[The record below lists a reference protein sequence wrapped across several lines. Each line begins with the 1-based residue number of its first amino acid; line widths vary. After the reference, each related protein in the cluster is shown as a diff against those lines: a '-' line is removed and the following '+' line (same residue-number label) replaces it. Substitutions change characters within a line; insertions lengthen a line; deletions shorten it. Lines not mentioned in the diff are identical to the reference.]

1 MKPTKVRK
9 SSKRDFKLLHLYV
22 VNTKKSSMRALF
34 WILLIVSSNCWEQTW
49 KEFNPTLGKTIDLS
63 REGEKAFIKG
73 LENDEL
79 IDGKDNY

>member
-1 MKPTKVRK
+1 
-9 SSKRDFKLLHLYV
+9 
-22 VNTKKSSMRALF
+22 MRALF

-63 REGEKAFIKG
+63 REREKAFIKG

>member
-1 MKPTKVRK
+1 
-9 SSKRDFKLLHLYV
+9 
-22 VNTKKSSMRALF
+22 MRALF

-79 IDGKDNY
+79 IDGKDNYYKN

>member
-1 MKPTKVRK
+1 
-9 SSKRDFKLLHLYV
+9 
-22 VNTKKSSMRALF
+22 MRALF

-73 LENDEL
+73 LE
-79 IDGKDNY
+79 K

>member
-1 MKPTKVRK
+1 
-9 SSKRDFKLLHLYV
+9 
-22 VNTKKSSMRALF
+22 MRALF

-73 LENDEL
+73 LEMMNSLMEKTITKKTRD
-79 IDGKDNY
+79 IMNVSQTNG

>member
-1 MKPTKVRK
+1 
-9 SSKRDFKLLHLYV
+9 
-22 VNTKKSSMRALF
+22 MRALL